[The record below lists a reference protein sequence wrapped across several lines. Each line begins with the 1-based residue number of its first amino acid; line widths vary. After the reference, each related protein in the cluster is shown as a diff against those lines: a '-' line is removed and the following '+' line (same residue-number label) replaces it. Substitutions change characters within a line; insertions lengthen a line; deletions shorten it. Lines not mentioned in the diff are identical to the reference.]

1 MTCLHRHARLSL
13 RTFCAASTACGAVS
27 LLRLS
32 PLNFDFRLLP
42 VRFGL
47 TLRPARAS
55 DSRSEEELKREYGPS
70 HFILCQTIRK
80 GLPIPRMRERIKLT
94 QQGLGC
100 GWKPTAACTTASQR
114 EHEQRGR
121 R

>member
-55 DSRSEEELKREYGPS
+55 DSQLFLS
-70 HFILCQTIRK
+70 I
-80 GLPIPRMRERIKLT
+80 
-94 QQGLGC
+94 
-100 GWKPTAACTTASQR
+100 
-114 EHEQRGR
+114 RGR
-121 R
+121 AEEGIWAFSFHFVSNYSKRTADPPNARTNQADSAGPGVRMETHGRLQDSLTT

>member
-32 PLNFDFRLLP
+32 PLNFDFQLLP

-55 DSRSEEELKREYGPS
+55 DSRSEEEGIWAFSFHFVSNYSKRTADPPNARTNQADSAGP
-70 HFILCQTIRK
+70 
-80 GLPIPRMRERIKLT
+80 GVRMETHGRLQDSLT
-94 QQGLGC
+94 
-100 GWKPTAACTTASQR
+100 T
-114 EHEQRGR
+114 
-121 R
+121 

>member
-13 RTFCAASTACGAVS
+13 RTFCAASTACDAVS

-55 DSRSEEELKREYGPS
+55 DSRSEEEG
-70 HFILCQTIRK
+70 II
-80 GLPIPRMRERIKLT
+80 
-94 QQGLGC
+94 
-100 GWKPTAACTTASQR
+100 
-114 EHEQRGR
+114 
-121 R
+121 